1 MMSGR
6 KTDHGHARRHVYGP
20 VPSRRLGYSLGVD
33 ILRPK
38 SCSIDCVYC
47 QLGRTPRVTVRRG
60 DFVDVDAVIGQIRAA
75 IASGRRIDHIT
86 FSGSGEP
93 TLNRS
98 IGRIIRAIKD
108 MTDIPVVVLTNG
120 TLLHRRDVRRDI
132 LAADIVVPSLDA
144 ATPAMFARVNRPHA
158 SLTFD
163 KMIAG
168 LKTFRREFTGRIWL
182 EVMLLKGI
190 NDGPAHLRRLKALIA
205 EIEPDKVHLNTAVRP
220 PAEKSVRALSRED
233 LEAIRDLLGGTAE
246 VVADFQH
253 TRRSPAD
260 EDTAAAV
267 LDMVRR
273 RPVTIAD
280 IAATLGRHPDEIR
293 KTIDALIAEDRIR
306 PIRRSRR
313 LYYTPS
319 S

>member
-1 MMSGR
+1 MKKNSRAGE
-6 KTDHGHARRHVYGP
+6 TRRHVYGP
-20 VPSRRLGYSLGVD
+20 VPSRRLGYSLGID

-38 SCSIDCVYC
+38 TCTIDCVYC
-47 QLGRTPRVTVRRG
+47 QLGRTPRKTVRRG
-60 DFVDVDAVIGQIRAA
+60 DFVDVEAVLAQVRAA
-75 IASGRRIDHIT
+75 VESGRRIDHIT

-98 IGRIIRAIKD
+98 IGRIVRAIKD

-144 ATPAMFARVNRPHA
+144 ATSTMFGRVNRPHA

-168 LKTFRREFTGRIWL
+168 LKAFRRGFPGQIWL
-182 EVMLLKGI
+182 EVMLLKGL
-190 NDGPAHLRRLKALIA
+190 NDGPAHLRKLKALIA

-220 PAEKSVRALSRED
+220 PAEKTVRALSRED
-233 LEAIRDLLGGTAE
+233 LETIRDFLGGTAE
-246 VVADFQH
+246 VIADFH
-253 TRRSPAD
+253 HARRPPA
-260 EDTAAAV
+260 EEETAAAV

-293 KTIDALIAEDRIR
+293 KTIDVLISEGRVR
-306 PIRRSRR
+306 PVRRSRR
-313 LYYTPS
+313 IYYTPAS
-319 S
+319 